1 MPSPSSDTVI
11 PVQSSAKSRSRR
23 GRSSFTLLSCQGDA
37 SRHRRSRRGR
47 QVDRGARRRAR
58 ARLHVPRLGG
68 DVPRRRAGR
77 RPRPGQPAHRLRR
90 RPRAPRRRGRLRGD
104 PHARGLRPRLAPRG
118 RPGGAGRDGRQAARA
133 ARARRLGRRG
143 TRHRHGRRP
152 GRRLQGLADRQP
164 RGARPAP
171 RPAARRGRRAGRARP
186 QPRSQPDG
194 RRRRRRRGRHDR
206 PDDRRGRRPPR
217 RPGAR
222 MKVAVVGYPNVGKS
236 SLVNRLSGSRTAVV
250 HERSGITRDRNEI
263 PCEWDGRRFTLI
275 DTGGMDFL
283 DPDPISGSIR
293 EQAQAALA
301 DAQVAV
307 LVVDARGG
315 LRPGDEELA
324 DLLRRW
330 RGGPVIVAANKV
342 DSAPDIPSAAEF
354 YALGLGEPLAVSATQ
369 GLGTGDLLDRVVEL
383 LPAEEEAADEAD
395 DAVRLAIVG
404 RPNVGKSTLVNRL
417 LGSER
422 VIVSEVAGTTR
433 DAIDLPL
440 EVDGRRVILVD
451 TAGLRRQAKVQDSV
465 EYYTTLRSQRAVE
478 RADVALVVC
487 DAHDGITSQDM
498 RIAELAM
505 QEGTATALVLN
516 KWDVAAMDE
525 SDLDHER
532 ARAAQKLRLRPKV
545 LTASALTGRNVGR
558 VVSEA
563 IALGDRMHNRI
574 PTPQLNRFLSEL
586 VQERQPPAKQG
597 HRLKLLYM
605 AQIGTAP
612 PRFAVQVNSRQ
623 RVTRDYAYFLE
634 NRLRARFGMD
644 GVPLVIDFNERGS
657 GRRAPAAERAGGRA
671 GRVPRYP

>member
-1 MPSPSSDTVI
+1 
-11 PVQSSAKSRSRR
+11 
-23 GRSSFTLLSCQGDA
+23 
-37 SRHRRSRRGR
+37 
-47 QVDRGARRRAR
+47 
-58 ARLHVPRLGG
+58 
-68 DVPRRRAGR
+68 
-77 RPRPGQPAHRLRR
+77 
-90 RPRAPRRRGRLRGD
+90 
-104 PHARGLRPRLAPRG
+104 
-118 RPGGAGRDGRQAARA
+118 
-133 ARARRLGRRG
+133 
-143 TRHRHGRRP
+143 
-152 GRRLQGLADRQP
+152 
-164 RGARPAP
+164 
-171 RPAARRGRRAGRARP
+171 
-186 QPRSQPDG
+186 
-194 RRRRRRRGRHDR
+194 
-206 PDDRRGRRPPR
+206 
-217 RPGAR
+217 

-236 SLVNRLSGSRTAVV
+236 SLVNRLTGSREAVV
-250 HERSGITRDRNEI
+250 HERAGITRDRNEI
-263 PCEWDGRRFTLI
+263 PCEWNGRRFALI

-301 DAQVAV
+301 DAQAAI
-307 LVVDARGG
+307 LVVDARAGM
-315 LRPGDEELA
+315 RPGDEELA

-330 RGGPVIVAANKV
+330 KGGPVVIAANKI
-342 DSAPDIPSAAEF
+342 DSVGDLPLASEF
-354 YALGLGEPLAVSATQ
+354 YALGLGDPIAVSAAQ

-383 LPAEEEAADEAD
+383 LPDQEEEDED
-395 DAVRLAIVG
+395 DAAIRLAVVG

-422 VIVSEVAGTTR
+422 VIVSAVAGTTR

-478 RADVALVVC
+478 RADVALIVC
-487 DAHDGITSQDM
+487 DANDGITSQDL

-532 ARAAQKLRLRPKV
+532 ARVAAKLRLRPKV

-558 VVSEA
+558 VMSEA
-563 IALGDRMHNRI
+563 INLGDRMHNRI
-574 PTPQLNRFLSEL
+574 PTPELNRFLGEL

-612 PRFAVQVNSRQ
+612 PRFAIQVNSRQ

-644 GVPLVIDFNERGS
+644 GVPLIIDFNERGS
-657 GRRAPAAERAGGRA
+657 GRRAPAAARAGGRA